1 MNCLA
6 PCRREYYYAYGWL
19 FRGGISERFRALAL
33 ALLSIGLIA
42 STAQADVF
50 LNGSTC
56 LDASCS
62 SPGLI
67 GVPPLGSSVGP
78 VPFSGLYTATDGDQY
93 SIAGQYGA
101 SYASHTPVFYFDLS
115 ATYTGNSTGTGT
127 GPSLAADTFS
137 VNVLEDIYDPSCCT
151 WSGTFTESIP
161 VVISSGVGTSTSS
174 AVQFLWDD
182 ESVGLVTFTGPG
194 NHYQFVSTNLG
205 SYPPCDVFCDP
216 YLQGDAQAVFSFGA
230 GTLDGSA
237 IDVLGT
243 LPTPEPVEMLPVA
256 GLVLGLVWMRM
267 RQRRNADRTVD
278 VKV

>member
-1 MNCLA
+1 MDKLTLN
-6 PCRREYYYAYGWL
+6 RKGYDDGL
-19 FRGGISERFRALAL
+19 FRWGAHRFCPLL
-33 ALLSIGLIA
+33 LLSIGLIA

-67 GVPPLGSSVGP
+67 GVPPLSSSVGP
-78 VPFSGLYTATDGDQY
+78 VPFSGLYTAPDGDEY

-101 SYASHTPVFYFDLS
+101 SYADRIPAFYFDLS
-115 ATYTGNSTGTGT
+115 ATYTGNSTGTG
-127 GPSLAADTFS
+127 PSVAADTFS

-151 WSGTFTESIP
+151 WAGTFTESIP
-161 VVISSGVGTSTSS
+161 VVITPGVGTSTSS

-194 NHYQFVSTNLG
+194 NYYRFVSTNLG

-216 YLQGDAQAVFSFGA
+216 YLQGDARAVFSFGA
-230 GTLDGSA
+230 GSQYGSA
-237 IDVLGT
+237 INVLST

-267 RQRRNADRTVD
+267 RHRKNVDGAADAKD
-278 VKV
+278 

>member
-1 MNCLA
+1 MNNLA
-6 PCRREYYYAYGWL
+6 PSRSEYYYAFGWS
-19 FRGGISERFRALAL
+19 FPRGIPDPFRALAL
-33 ALLSIGLIA
+33 ALLSIGMIA

-62 SPGLI
+62 SPDVI
-67 GVPPLGSSVGP
+67 GVPPLSSSVGP
-78 VPFSGLYTATDGDQY
+78 VAFSDLYTAADGDQY
-93 SIAGQYGA
+93 SIAGHYDA
-101 SYASHTPVFYFDLS
+101 SYASRIPVFSFILS
-115 ATYTGNSTGTGT
+115 AVYAGNSTGM
-127 GPSLAADTFS
+127 GPSVAADTFS
-137 VNVLEDIYDPSCCT
+137 VNVLEDFYDPSCCT

-161 VVISSGVGTSTSS
+161 VVITNGVGTSTSS

-194 NHYQFVSTNLG
+194 NYYQFVSTDLG

-230 GTLDGSA
+230 GTQYGAA

-243 LPTPEPVEMLPVA
+243 RPAPEPVEVIPVA

-267 RQRRNADRTVD
+267 RQRKNVD
-278 VKV
+278 G

>member
-1 MNCLA
+1 MINLA
-6 PCRREYYYAYGWL
+6 PSRREYYYAFGWS
-19 FRGGISERFRALAL
+19 FRRGIPNRFRALIL
-33 ALLSIGLIA
+33 TLLSIGLIA

-67 GVPPLGSSVGP
+67 GVPPLSSSVGP

-93 SIAGQYGA
+93 LIVGQYGA
-101 SYASHTPVFYFDLS
+101 SYASRIPIFYFDVS
-115 ATYTGNSTGTGT
+115 ANYSGNSTGM
-127 GPSLAADTFS
+127 GPSVGADTFS

-151 WSGTFTESIP
+151 WSGTYTESIP
-161 VVISSGVGTSTSS
+161 VVITTGVGTSTSG

-194 NHYQFVSTNLG
+194 DYYRFVSTNLG

-237 IDVLGT
+237 INVLST
-243 LPTPEPVEMLPVA
+243 LPTPEPVEMFPVA

-267 RQRRNADRTVD
+267 RQRKNVD
-278 VKV
+278 GTSRC